1 MKLEDRIS
9 ALTSLSERLADT
21 DAGWR
26 EAVARARAANAW
38 FHPRFVEQAARHIR
52 EAFLDRR
59 VLQAW
64 TADYDIPAD
73 GSPARSVG
81 IVMAG
86 NIPLV
91 GLHDL
96 LCAFLAGRRAVVK
109 PSERDRVLVEY
120 VADRLR
126 QALPDADDRLLL
138 AERLNGCDAYIA
150 TGSDN
155 SARHFERYFAHRP
168 HIIRRNRTSV
178 AVLDGSETA
187 DELRGLAD
195 DVCTYYGLGCRNVT
209 QVLVPEGY
217 DFTPLLEALRAYEWM
232 REEHKYRNNLDYQLT
247 LLILNRRYYMSN
259 DSTLLVE
266 DPSPFSPIGVL
277 HYRHY
282 RPEEG
287 PARCIDPSRIQCIV
301 GRDHTPF
308 GRAQSPAIDAYADG
322 VDTMSF
328 LLSC

>member
-1 MKLEDRIS
+1 MKLEDRIA
-9 ALTSLSERLADT
+9 ALASLSEQLADT

-38 FHPRFVEQAARHIR
+38 FHPRFVERAARHIR

-59 VLQAW
+59 ALEAW
-64 TADYDIPAD
+64 AARYDIPAE
-73 GSPARSVG
+73 GSATRSVG

-91 GLHDL
+91 GMHDL
-96 LCAFLAGRRAVVK
+96 LCAFLAGRRTVVK

-120 VADRLR
+120 VVDRLR
-126 QALPDADDRLLL
+126 RALPDADERLLL

-168 HIIRRNRTSV
+168 HVIRRNRTSV
-178 AVLDGSETA
+178 AVLDGHETA
-187 DELRGLAD
+187 DELRRLAD

-217 DFTPLLEALRAYEWM
+217 DFAPLLEALRTYEWM

-247 LLILNRRYYMSN
+247 LLILNRRFYMSN

-282 RPEEG
+282 RPDEA
-287 PARCIDPSRIQCIV
+287 PAESIDPARIQCIV
-301 GRDHTPF
+301 GRGHTPF
-308 GRAQSPAIDAYADG
+308 SRAQSPAIDDYADG
-322 VDTMSF
+322 LDTMSF
-328 LLSC
+328 LLSP